1 MAAKRDMDSFIAI
14 FVPIVTAL
22 ISAMGLIKANRA
34 EKNSRPVSNGF
45 AGGVKT
51 SLKHLEAH
59 LDDVH
64 KDVREV
70 RSAVIDHLKDH
81 P

>member
-1 MAAKRDMDSFIAI
+1 MVVDLNSIDPNIIIPSLIAAYAAI
-14 FVPIVTAL
+14 RA
-22 ISAMGLIKANRA
+22 GKAER
-34 EKNSRPVSNGF
+34 NSRPVSNGF
-45 AGGVKT
+45 AESVRT

-64 KDVREV
+64 KDVRELR
-70 RSAVIDHLKDH
+70 RSQNEHLQNH

>member
-1 MAAKRDMDSFIAI
+1 MNLDQLDPNIIIPSLIAAYAAI
-14 FVPIVTAL
+14 RA
-22 ISAMGLIKANRA
+22 GRA

-45 AGGVKT
+45 AGEVKA
-51 SLKHLEAH
+51 SLKALEAH

-64 KDVREV
+64 KDIREV
-70 RSAVIDHLKDH
+70 RGSITTHLQNH

>member
-1 MAAKRDMDSFIAI
+1 MDQNTLIAVV
-14 FVPIVTAL
+14 VPITTAI
-22 ISAMGLIKANRA
+22 ISALGLIKANRA

-70 RSAVIDHLKDH
+70 RSAVVDHLKDH
-81 P
+81 N

>member
-1 MAAKRDMDSFIAI
+1 MNFDTLDPNIIIPSLIAAYAAI
-14 FVPIVTAL
+14 RA
-22 ISAMGLIKANRA
+22 GRA

-45 AGGVKT
+45 AGEVKT
-51 SLKHLEAH
+51 SLKALEAH

-64 KDVREV
+64 KDIREV
-70 RSAVIDHLKDH
+70 RGSITTHLQNH